1 MRRRVGLP
9 EQDGLLVADVAE
21 GSPAAA
27 AELSQGDLIVKVGG
41 QSIATIDD
49 VWDALDRVG
58 DQVEIEVLRGTEIRT
73 VVVSFAE
80 ATDSDGGDDGASAKP
95 STDA

>member
-49 VWDALDRVG
+49 VWDALDRAG
-58 DQVEIEVLRGTEIRT
+58 DQVEIEVLRGTETRT

-80 ATDSDGGDDGASAKP
+80 ATDSDGGDDGDSATP